1 MEGWFL
7 GNLNVKVE
15 LGHKDDSDIDIVV
28 KARNVGQ
35 GRRKS
40 DISIKEGSNA
50 GEVLYWPGISLE
62 NPDRRLI
69 IYNTAFEALEIANGR
84 KAQKVGFFTMGLEVS
99 RIPSWEVA
107 EEIVRAIVS
116 HSKAEGN
123 LTNILLVASS
133 PIQQSSFQFAL
144 NNIRTLVSE

>member
-7 GNLNVKVE
+7 GSLNVKVE
-15 LGHKDDSDIDIVV
+15 LGHNDDSDIDVVV
-28 KARNVGQ
+28 KARDIGL
-35 GRRKS
+35 GSRKT
-40 DISIKEGSNA
+40 DIIVKEGSGA
-50 GEVLYWPGISLE
+50 CEVLYWPGISLE

-69 IYNTAFEALEIANGR
+69 IYNAALEALEIANGR
-84 KAQKVGFFTMGLEVS
+84 KAQNVGFFTMGLEVS

-116 HSKAEGN
+116 HSKTDCS
-123 LTNILLVASS
+123 LSSILLVASS